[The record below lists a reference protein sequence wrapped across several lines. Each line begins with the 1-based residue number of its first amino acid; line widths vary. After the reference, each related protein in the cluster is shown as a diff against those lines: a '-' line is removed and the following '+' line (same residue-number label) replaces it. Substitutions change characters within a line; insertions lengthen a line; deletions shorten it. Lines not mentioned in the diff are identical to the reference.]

1 MWNVTCFW
9 LETVLVSVQDRC
21 MVYARCTIGL
31 QIVLD
36 HPMELLGDM
45 SHVEYRFFPFGDRY
59 RLGDVGHVESH
70 FILFGDSVSVG
81 AR

>member
-1 MWNVTCFW
+1 MWNLTSFR

-21 MVYARCTIGL
+21 MVCARCTIGL

-36 HPMELLGDM
+36 APME
-45 SHVEYRFFPFGDRY
+45 P
-59 RLGDVGHVESH
+59 LGDVGHVESH
-70 FILFGDSVSVG
+70 FIPFGDSVSVG